1 LKKEYIFVFLCL
13 IVSLFLAG
21 CHFAGTVIPENEW
34 DFQGVVSSLDTPQKL
49 VNYMSENFWIYT
61 DPPEDYEPFLPEDFF
76 YMSIG
81 NCEDFAAFSSYVLDQ
96 HGYDVFSLSYMA
108 ISDKSKEI
116 YEHTISVFKIADK
129 KLNYITNLEAID
141 EEALF
146 ELLGPFNTIEE
157 IISNEEKRIK
167 RNVFLFGFT
176 YLESVSEQVEPKS
189 FEEAVNQLDTSSK
202 ILSYITRNFLYK
214 EDREI
219 TALSPQQLFQTRK
232 GDKFDFAVF
241 ISYLMDH
248 HGYKAKLLS
257 LECTESES
265 LNGNDIIVLYYDTDE
280 KLRFI
285 AHHGKQFMGVF
296 QTYDSLDDLIRDLE
310 YVQSIITN
318 SEVKFSRY
326 GFLRAGTTNLM
337 PTEWIPFF

>member
-1 LKKEYIFVFLCL
+1 M
-13 IVSLFLAG
+13 
-21 CHFAGTVIPENEW
+21 T
-34 DFQGVVSSLDTPQKL
+34 
-49 VNYMSENFWIYT
+49 ENFLVYT
-61 DPPEDYEPFLPEDFF
+61 EPPDDYEPFLPEDFF
-76 YMSIG
+76 YMGIG
-81 NCEDFAAFSSYVLDQ
+81 NCEDFSAFSSYVLDQ
-96 HGYDVFSLSYMA
+96 HGYDVFSLSYIA

-129 KLNYITNLEAID
+129 KLNYITNLETFD

-167 RNVFLFGFT
+167 RKVFLFSFT
-176 YLESVSEQVEPKS
+176 YLDSVSEQVEPKS
-189 FEEAVNQLDTSSK
+189 FEEAINQLDTPSK

-214 EDREI
+214 EDPKI

-232 GDKFDFAVF
+232 GDRFDFASF

-248 HGYKAKLLS
+248 HGYNTKMLR
-257 LECTESES
+257 LEFTESES
-265 LNGNDIIVLYYDTDE
+265 VNGYDIIVLYYDTDE

-296 QTYDSLDDLIRDLE
+296 QTYDSLDELIRDLE

-318 SEVKFSRY
+318 SEIKFRRY
-326 GFLRAGTTNLM
+326 GFLRAGITNLM